1 MDRKDL
7 ENRLR
12 FLSDA
17 GGLKDVMRSGFT
29 AAGSPESTAAHT
41 WRLCLWVLTLD
52 DLLPEL
58 DRLRLLEICIVHDLG
73 ETLRG
78 DVPAPL
84 QSPETN
90 KLETERADMIE
101 LLSPLP
107 SAVQTKLMELWEEYE
122 AGATPEAR
130 MAKGLDKLETIHQH
144 NDGQNPADFD
154 YNFNLGYGR
163 QKTETEPLLK
173 ALRTLVDETTRRR
186 AREE

>member
-1 MDRKDL
+1 MDRRDL

-17 GGLKDVMRSGFT
+17 GGLKDVMRSGYT

-41 WRLCLWVLTLD
+41 WRLCLWVLALD
-52 DLLPEL
+52 DLLPQL

-78 DVPAPL
+78 DIPAPL
-84 QSPETN
+84 QTPNTD
-90 KLETERADMIE
+90 KLETERSDMAE
-101 LLSPLP
+101 LLRPLP
-107 SAVQTKLMELWEEYE
+107 TTLQSKLMALWEEYE
-122 AGATPEAR
+122 AGETTEAR

-154 YNFNLGYGR
+154 YTFNLNYGR
-163 QKTETEPLLK
+163 SKTDAVPLLK
-173 ALRTLVDETTRRR
+173 ELRALVDETTRRR
-186 AREE
+186 AKEG